1 MVLVTSINKFD
12 FEYSILTNFKSFIV
26 ITSDNIDHN
35 SFYRFKRQLYPFD
48 SLLIKIKNSHSKILL
63 NKVINNI
70 GDLSLP
76 NIINESC
83 MFIVFDELTFELWHV
98 INNFIKL
105 YHLNLLLFI
114 SRNVVIDKQ
123 NLTILTDY
131 GNNKVLRDYFIQQLK
146 QVFVRFTS
154 GLKHVPWDL
163 CNALKSGTNYK

>member
-1 MVLVTSINKFD
+1 MVLVTNINKFD
-12 FEYSILTNFKSFIV
+12 FEYSVLMNFKSFVV

-35 SFYRFKRQLYPFD
+35 SFYQFKRQLYPFN
-48 SLLIKIKNSHSKILL
+48 SLLIKIKNSHSKILF

-76 NIINESC
+76 NIINENC

-105 YHLNLLLFI
+105 QHLSLLLFV
-114 SRNVVIDKQ
+114 SRKVVMNKQ
-123 NLTILTDY
+123 NLSILTDY
-131 GNNKVLRDYFIQQLK
+131 NNNKVLREYFIQQLK

-154 GLKHVPWDL
+154 DLKHGPLSL
-163 CNALKSGTNYK
+163 CNAFKLGINYE